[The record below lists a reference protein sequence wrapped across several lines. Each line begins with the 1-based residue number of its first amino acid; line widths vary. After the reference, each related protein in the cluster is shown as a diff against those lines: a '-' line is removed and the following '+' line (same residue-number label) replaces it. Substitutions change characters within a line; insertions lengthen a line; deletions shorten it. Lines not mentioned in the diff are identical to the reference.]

1 MKGKGAH
8 DQTMERE
15 REKKDIEKNQDFAKI
30 FSILNVEPVQTLQFL
45 CKIVLTK
52 FW

>member
-1 MKGKGAH
+1 MKGNGAH

-15 REKKDIEKNQDFAKI
+15 RKERYRKNQDFAKI

>member
-1 MKGKGAH
+1 MVGTMKG
-8 DQTMERE
+8 ERE
-15 REKKDIEKNQDFAKI
+15 ERYRKNKDFAKI
-30 FSILNVEPVQTLQFL
+30 FSILNVEPVETLQFL